1 MHLQNI
7 SHIIKTFFIIF
18 FSFVVLSILIQTM
31 HLNIKPNIVIVSLLV
46 FCFNLN
52 FTNSITYMI
61 VLSIVYGAISNEKIG
76 WVLIVLNI
84 PILLYIILES
94 FSTKKIRLH
103 SILFISLVSELA
115 FEILLNL
122 HTRDSVLIFQMFQGD
137 VNLIYFILNCL
148 FTASIVIIINT
159 LFSSLKAVK
168 YG

>member
-7 SHIIKTFFIIF
+7 SPIIKTFFIIF
-18 FSFVVLSILIQTM
+18 FSFVVLSILIQTI

-46 FCFNLN
+46 FCFNFN

-76 WVLIVLNI
+76 WVLVVLNI

-103 SILFISLVSELA
+103 SILLICLVSELA

-122 HTRDSVLIFQMFQGD
+122 HTRDSVLIFQMFQGNI
-137 VNLIYFILNCL
+137 NLIYLILNCL

-159 LFSSLKAVK
+159 LFSSLKATK

>member
-7 SHIIKTFFIIF
+7 SPIIKTFFIIF
-18 FSFVVLSILIQTM
+18 FSFVVLSILIQTI

-46 FCFNLN
+46 FCFNFN

-76 WVLIVLNI
+76 WVLVVLNI

-103 SILFISLVSELA
+103 SILLICLVSELA

-137 VNLIYFILNCL
+137 INLIYFILNCL

-159 LFSSLKAVK
+159 LFSSLKATK

>member
-18 FSFVVLSILIQTM
+18 FSFLLISILIQTM